1 MRESAFMVDIV
12 NSTVANRF
20 DFGYDTPCRA

>member
-12 NSTVANRF
+12 DGTVANRF
-20 DFGYDTPCRA
+20 DFGYDMPCRA